1 MNGCQRYQYP
11 IDQTGLLTSCLEWW
25 DCLFYRWVPTWT
37 HRSYRSKC
45 VHWITQFQT
54 SRTTLGNML
63 LSFRQ
68 KCMLYAFF
76 IARQH
81 TNARFLSR
89 IGILTRDINI
99 ANLSVCPSVTFRNQM
114 KTAQHIVIVF
124 SPYGSPIV
132 LLASNIFTQFRRG
145 HPCGG
150 AKYRWGIKNV
160 RFSTNKSL

>member
-1 MNGCQRYQYP
+1 MR
-11 IDQTGLLTSCLEWW
+11 
-25 DCLFYRWVPTWT
+25 LFVLQVGPDLN
-37 HRSYRSKC
+37 
-45 VHWITQFQT
+45 TQVVQEQVCSLNHTISNKPYHFGKYATVFQAEV
-54 SRTTLGNML
+54 
-63 LSFRQ
+63 
-68 KCMLYAFF
+68 YAIRIF

-81 TNARFLSR
+81 TNALFLSR
-89 IGILTRDINI
+89 ISIPTRDINI
-99 ANLSVCPSVTFRNQM
+99 ANLSVCPTVTFRNQM